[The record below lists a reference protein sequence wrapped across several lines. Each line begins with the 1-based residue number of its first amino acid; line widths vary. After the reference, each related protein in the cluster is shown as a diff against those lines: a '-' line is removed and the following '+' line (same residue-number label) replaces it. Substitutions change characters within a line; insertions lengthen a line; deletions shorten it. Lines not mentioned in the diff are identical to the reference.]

1 MKKYDLITVGGGL
14 SGVAAAVSAA
24 RAGLKVLLIEKSGA
38 LGGAITNNLIYPFMI
53 FWRTTREG
61 KREYLNTGIFTE
73 MRERQFNYEAPLSDG
88 QFRPEV
94 MKIVLDDMAQEA
106 GVELLFHT
114 TVFEVT
120 TEKDRLTAVKA
131 LAKSEVM
138 EFEASYFIDA
148 TGDGELFY
156 KAGCEYQLGRSSDGL
171 CQPMTTCFRMSGVDV
186 EAFKA
191 DRSRLQALYEQKQ
204 QTGEILNPR
213 ENILVFYGIGKDI
226 LHFNTTRVIKHN
238 PVDAFDVS
246 KAEVIARK
254 QIFELVKF
262 FKENSKAF
270 ENSTVISIANE
281 IGVRE
286 SRKLVGRHVLTTDE
300 LKNCVE
306 FDDTIAIGNYEIDI
320 HNPAGTGTELY
331 YFKPDEYYKI
341 PYRSLL
347 PKEYTNL
354 VVVGRSISASHEA
367 QAAIR
372 ILPIC
377 ACIGQAGG
385 TAVAVA
391 AEAGVGVTEIDV
403 KKLQSTLI
411 KNGAKL
417 SL

>member
-1 MKKYDLITVGGGL
+1 M
-14 SGVAAAVSAA
+14 AAAVSAA
-24 RAGLKVLLIEKSGA
+24 REGLKVLLIERSGA
-38 LGGAITNNLIYPFMI
+38 LGGAITNNLVYPFMI
-53 FWRTTREG
+53 FWRTTRG
-61 KREYLNTGIFTE
+61 GTREYLNAGIFTE
-73 MRERQFNYEAPLSDG
+73 IRERQFRYEPPLSDG

-94 MKIVLDDMAQEA
+94 MKIVLDDMVREA
-106 GVELLFHT
+106 GVEVLFHT
-114 TVFEVT
+114 TVFDVARGN
-120 TEKDRLTAVKA
+120 DRLTSVKV
-131 LAKSEVM
+131 LAKSDVM

-148 TGDGELFY
+148 TGDGDLFY
-156 KAGCEYQLGRSSDGL
+156 KAGCAYQLGRSSDGL

-191 DRSRLQALYEQKQ
+191 DRKRLQALYEEKQK
-204 QTGEILNPR
+204 TGEILNPR

-226 LHFNTTRVIKHN
+226 LHFNTTRVIRHN
-238 PVDAFDVS
+238 PVDVFDVS
-246 KAEVIARK
+246 RAEGIARR

-286 SRKLVGRHVLTTDE
+286 SRKLVGRHVLTTEE
-300 LKNCVE
+300 LKSCVE
-306 FDDTIAIGNYEIDI
+306 FEDTIAIGNYEIDI

-331 YFKPDEYYKI
+331 YFKSDEYYKI

-347 PKEYTNL
+347 PKEYSNL
-354 VVVGRSISASHEA
+354 VVVGRCISASHEA

-372 ILPIC
+372 IMPIC

-391 AEAGVGVTEIDV
+391 AQAGVGVAEIDIR
-403 KKLQSTLI
+403 KLQNTLI

-417 SL
+417 AL

>member
-53 FWRTTREG
+53 FWITTKEG
-61 KREYLNTGIFTE
+61 KREYLNAGIFTE
-73 MRERQFNYEAPLSDG
+73 MRERQFSYEAPLSDG

-148 TGDGELFY
+148 TGDGDLFC
-156 KAGCEYQLGRSSDGL
+156 KAGCEYQLGRPADGL

-204 QTGEILNPR
+204 KTGEILNPR
-213 ENILVFYGIGKDI
+213 ENILVFYGIGNDI

-262 FKENSKAF
+262 FKENAKAF

-331 YFKPDEYYKI
+331 YFKQNEYYKI

-347 PKEYTNL
+347 PKEYKNL
-354 VVVGRSISASHEA
+354 VVVGRCISASHEA

-385 TAVAVA
+385 TAVAIA

-411 KNGAKL
+411 QNGAKL

>member
-1 MKKYDLITVGGGL
+1 MKKYDLVTVGGGL

-38 LGGAITNNLIYPFMI
+38 LGGAITNNLVYPFMI
-53 FWRTTREG
+53 FWRTNKDG
-61 KREYLNTGIFTE
+61 SREYLNTGIFTE
-73 MRERQFNYEAPLSDG
+73 MRERQFAYEAPLSDG

-94 MKIVLDDMAQEA
+94 MKIVLDDMVQEA
-106 GVELLFHT
+106 GVDLLLHS
-114 TVFEVT
+114 TVFDVT
-120 TEKDRLTAVKA
+120 TKGDKLTSIKV
-131 LAKSEVM
+131 LAKTEVL
-138 EFEASYFIDA
+138 ELEASYFIDA
-148 TGDGELFY
+148 TGDGDLFY
-156 KAGCEYQLGRSSDGL
+156 KAGCEYQLGRSADGL

-204 QTGEILNPR
+204 KAGEILNPR

-226 LHFNTTRVIKHN
+226 LHFNTTRVVKHN

-286 SRKLVGRHVLTTDE
+286 SRKLVGRHVLTTEE
-300 LKNCVE
+300 LKDCVE
-306 FDDTIAIGNYEIDI
+306 FEDTIAIGNYEIDI
-320 HNPAGTGTELY
+320 HSPTGTGTELY
-331 YFKPDEYYKI
+331 YFKPEEYYKI

-354 VVVGRSISASHEA
+354 LVVGRSISASHEA

-372 ILPIC
+372 IMPIC
-377 ACIGQAGG
+377 ACIGEAGG
-385 TAVAVA
+385 TAVALA

-403 KKLQSTLI
+403 KKLQRTLV

-417 SL
+417 SI